1 MLSRLR
7 IIQSKSL
14 KQRVTEEA
22 ATCREQ
28 AKLLPPGFLREAL
41 LRKARQAE
49 TAAHMD
55 DWLRSQGLQPPK

>member
-1 MLSRLR
+1 MLPRPR

-14 KQRVTEEA
+14 KQRLTEEA

-49 TAAHMD
+49 IAAHMD
-55 DWLRSQGLQPPK
+55 DWLRSKGLHPLK